1 MKIFIATP
9 MYGGMCT
16 GQYAASLVEL
26 VGVLANAGH
35 ESFYGKTYNESLI
48 TRARNSLVNQFLR
61 TDCDYL
67 LFIDADHGFKAA
79 EILKMIE
86 SNVELIGAI
95 YPMKNINWQGVVNAH
110 ENGIKTEELGKYAGF
125 FSANLKNKGDEPVT
139 FFLDQPLIVENVATG
154 MMLIKRKV
162 FEKMIPTTDTYASS
176 DNTGLV
182 DFDKTHYEFFKTEI
196 DENKILLSED
206 YYFCK
211 KWEKLGG
218 NVYAAPWVQIT
229 HFGSYEFTGSFAHS
243 MILQSHLENG
253 TMPELAENNS
263 FTSKPKSKAKPK
275 PKK

>member
-1 MKIFIATP
+1 

-16 GQYAASLVEL
+16 GQYTASLVEL
-26 VGVLANAGH
+26 VGALAAAGH

-48 TRARNSLVNQFLR
+48 TRARNSLVNQFLL

-95 YPMKNINWQGVVNAH
+95 YPMKNINWQGVIAAH
-110 ENGIKTEELGKYAGF
+110 QNGVKAEDLGRYSGF
-125 FSANLKNKGDEPVT
+125 FSANLKNKDDGPVT

-154 MMLIKRKV
+154 MMLIKREV
-162 FEKMIPTTDTYASS
+162 FEKMIPTTDTYGSA

-182 DFDKTHYEFFKTEI
+182 DLDKTHYEFFKTEI
-196 DENKILLSED
+196 DENKVLLSED

-211 KWEKLGG
+211 KWKELGG

-229 HFGSYEFTGSFAHS
+229 HFGSYEFSGSFAES
-243 MILQSHLENG
+243 MLLQSHLENQMTAG
-253 TMPELAENNS
+253 LSEKGPSSVNPKPKNKRK
-263 FTSKPKSKAKPK
+263 SKPKR
-275 PKK
+275 